1 MGFLSKAWKKI
12 KGGVKSAFKKIGK
25 GIKSA
30 FKSFGKFMNK
40 IGIVGQLGLAFILP
54 GIGGMLANGFS
65 ASIGTAFKGVTGFLA
80 KGGKLAQTAGKILQS
95 GAKFAK
101 AGTSAFKTVT
111 DGVSSFLGEFTK
123 TALKKI
129 PGMEKMFPKLANA
142 SDSFFVDSSTGKSA
156 WSTVQSGIDKNINA
170 ITEAFN
176 GGLEEFGNAKKIF
189 TAKQQ
194 NVIDKA
200 TGLTGDGTIPGQI
213 GRTGGSLLD
222 PQSMEG
228 GIDNISKSFENFKPT
243 GEVDF
248 SNLGDAKGGINNIQS
263 TIDSYSGTVK
273 SPIEFQTKAVEKTFG
288 EKIAALPGEAVDA
301 VKEKYTEFKDGRSL
315 GRALTDEALDYGVE
329 AITDVGA
336 QLKQDVTTRLSQE
349 AGIVKVPEAPVSYGT
364 YVEAY
369 QSAGIRD
376 YGSPEINDRAMQMSI
391 NPTSYTQQNPYGYG
405 ASIYQE
411 QMNIRRGGM
420 A

>member
-1 MGFLSKAWKKI
+1 MGFLSKTWKKI

-30 FKSFGKFMNK
+30 FKSFGKFMGK
-40 IGIVGQLGLAFILP
+40 IGIVGQLAMSFILP
-54 GIGGMLANGFS
+54 GIGGMLAKGFS
-65 ASIGTAFKGVTGFLA
+65 ATIGTAFKGVTGFLA

-101 AGTSAFKTVT
+101 AGTSAFRTVT

-129 PGMEKMFPKLANA
+129 PGMETLFPKLANA
-142 SDSFFVDSSTGKSA
+142 SDSFFVDSATGKSA
-156 WSTVQSGIDKNINA
+156 WSTVQTGIDKNITA

-176 GGLEEFGNAKKIF
+176 GGLEEFGNAKKIL
-189 TAKQQ
+189 TSQQQ
-194 NVIDKA
+194 NVVDKA
-200 TGLTGDGTIPGQI
+200 TGLVGDGTIPGS
-213 GRTGGSLLD
+213 TAKTSSLLD

-228 GIDNISKSFENFKPT
+228 GINNVSKSFENFKPT

-248 SNLGDAKGGINNIQS
+248 SNLGDVTGGIDNIQS
-263 TIDSYSGTVK
+263 TIDSYPSTVK

-288 EKIAALPGEAVDA
+288 EKLASLPGEAVDA
-301 VKEKYTEFKDGRSL
+301 VKDKYTDFKDGRTL
-315 GRALTDEALDYGVE
+315 GRALTDEALDYGVD
-329 AITDVGA
+329 AVSDVGGR
-336 QLKQDVTTRLSQE
+336 LKKDVTQRLSQE
-349 AGIVKVPEAPVSYGT
+349 VGIVRVPEAPVSYGT

-376 YGSPEINDRAMQMSI
+376 YGSAEINDRAMQMSV

-405 ASIYQE
+405 ANIYQE
-411 QMNIRRGGM
+411 QMNVRRGGI

>member
-1 MGFLSKAWKKI
+1 MGFFSKAWKKI
-12 KGGVKSAFKKIGK
+12 KGGVKNTFKKIGK

-30 FKSFGKFMNK
+30 FKKFGKFMNK
-40 IGIVGQLGLAFILP
+40 IGIVGQLGMAFILP

-65 ASIGTAFKGVTGFLA
+65 ATIGTAFKGVTGFLA

-129 PGMEKMFPKLANA
+129 PGMENMFPKLANA

-156 WSTVQSGIDKNINA
+156 WSTVQTGIDKNINA

-176 GGLEEFGNAKKIF
+176 GGIEEFGNAKKIF
-189 TAKQQ
+189 TAEQQ
-194 NVIDKA
+194 NVVDKA
-200 TGLTGDGTIPGQI
+200 TNLTGDGTIPG
-213 GRTGGSLLD
+213 GTAKTSSLLD
-222 PQSMEG
+222 PKGMEG
-228 GIDNISKSFENFKPT
+228 GIDNINKSFENFKPS

-248 SNLGDAKGGINNIQS
+248 SNLGDVSGGIDNIQS
-263 TIDSYSGTVK
+263 NIDSYSSAVK

-288 EKIAALPGEAVDA
+288 EKLASLPGDAMDA
-301 VKEKYTEFKDGRSL
+301 VKDKYTDFKDGRSL
-315 GRALTDEALDYGVE
+315 GRAVADEALDYGVE
-329 AITDVGA
+329 TVTDVGA
-336 QLKQDVTTRLSQE
+336 QIKQDIKTRLSQE
-349 AGIVKVPEAPVSYGT
+349 AGIVKVPEPAEVYGT

-376 YGSPEINDRAMQMSI
+376 YGSAEINDRAMQMSL
-391 NPTSYTQQNPYGYG
+391 NPSQYVQQNPYGYG
-405 ASIYQE
+405 ANIYQE
-411 QMNIRRGGM
+411 QMNIRRGGTV
-420 A
+420 

>member
-1 MGFLSKAWKKI
+1 MGFFSKAWKKI
-12 KGGVKSAFKKIGK
+12 KGGVKNTFKKIGK

-30 FKSFGKFMNK
+30 FKKFGKFMNK
-40 IGIVGQLGLAFILP
+40 IGIVGQLGMAFILP

-65 ASIGTAFKGVTGFLA
+65 ATIGTAFKGVTGFLA

-129 PGMEKMFPKLANA
+129 PGMENMFPKLANA

-156 WSTVQSGIDKNINA
+156 WSTVQTGIDKNINA

-176 GGLEEFGNAKKIF
+176 GGIEEFGNAKKIF

-194 NVIDKA
+194 NVVDKA
-200 TGLTGDGTIPGQI
+200 TSLVGDGTIPGS
-213 GRTGGSLLD
+213 TAKTSSLLD
-222 PQSMEG
+222 PKGMEG
-228 GIDNISKSFENFKPT
+228 GIDNISKSFESFKPS

-248 SNLGDAKGGINNIQS
+248 SNLGDVSGGIDNIQG
-263 TIDSYSGTVK
+263 TIDSYSSAVK

-288 EKIAALPGEAVDA
+288 EKLASLPGDALDA
-301 VKEKYTEFKDGRSL
+301 VKDKYTDFKDGRSL
-315 GRALTDEALDYGVE
+315 GRAVADEALDYGVE
-329 AITDVGA
+329 TVTDVGA
-336 QLKQDVTTRLSQE
+336 QIKQDIKTRLSQE
-349 AGIVKVPEAPVSYGT
+349 AGIVKVPEPAEVYGT

-376 YGSPEINDRAMQMSI
+376 YGSAEINDRAMQMSL
-391 NPTSYTQQNPYGYG
+391 NPSQYVQQNPYGYG
-405 ASIYQE
+405 ANIYQE
-411 QMNIRRGGM
+411 QMNIRRGGTV
-420 A
+420 